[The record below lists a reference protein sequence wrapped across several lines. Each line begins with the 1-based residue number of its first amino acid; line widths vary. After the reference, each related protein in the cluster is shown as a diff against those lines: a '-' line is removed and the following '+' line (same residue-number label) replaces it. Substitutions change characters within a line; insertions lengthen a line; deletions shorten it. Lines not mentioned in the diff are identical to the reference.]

1 MTIELNSRLK
11 NAVFAFRGYNV
22 HNLGRTP
29 ELLAHSQFGP
39 IVEKYLAEAGRTC
52 SDVIGREVDLI
63 QRVREEKETELSDYA
78 EAIALI
84 VAVEQAQIRLLEEF
98 HNVRYADGRL
108 ATGFSLG
115 EISALVAGGVYEMS
129 DALRIPLAMASD
141 GIELAADVT
150 LGVLFSR
157 KAALPM
163 DKLDRILLE
172 INNAGEGMIG
182 MSTILSPNSVLVLG
196 TGDTLVQLRAK
207 AKESLPKGVH
217 LRRNE
222 HKWPPLH
229 TSITWERQIPDR
241 AAMQLRTLPGG
252 FTAPSLPI
260 LSHVTGD
267 ISYTDTNSRQLIR
280 NWIDH
285 PQRLWDVVCKILSM
299 GVKTVIHVGPAP
311 NIIPATFGRMAVDV
325 EAQTKGSRGMRA
337 LSVAIRRPWLQ
348 ALLPNSASLLR
359 APLVEH
365 VILED
370 WLLDGSKDDDGSET
384 PVVSP

>member
-1 MTIELNSRLK
+1 MAIELSSRLK

-22 HNLGRTP
+22 TNLGRTP
-29 ELLAHSQFGP
+29 ELLADSRYGA
-39 IVEKYLAEAGRTC
+39 IVEEYLVKAGKTC
-52 SDVIGREVDLI
+52 SEVTDRKVDLVK
-63 QRVREEKETELSDYA
+63 RVRDERETELADYA

-98 HNVRYADGRL
+98 HGIPYSGARL

-129 DALRIPLAMASD
+129 DALQIPLAMSSD
-141 GIELAADVT
+141 GVELAADVT

-157 KAALPM
+157 NTVLPM
-163 DKLDRILLE
+163 DKIKRIFLE
-172 INNAGEGMIG
+172 INNAGDGIIE
-182 MSTILSPNSVLVLG
+182 MSTILSPNSILVLG
-196 TGDTLVQLRAK
+196 TGDTIQQFRERIKNV
-207 AKESLPKGVH
+207 LPRGVH

-222 HKWPPLH
+222 NKWPPLH
-229 TSITWERQIPDR
+229 TSITWDRQVPDR
-241 AAMQLRTLPGG
+241 AATQLRTLPGG
-252 FTAPSLPI
+252 LTMPAPPI

-267 ISYTDTNSRQLIR
+267 ISYTETNSREIIR

-299 GVKTVIHVGPAP
+299 GIKTVIHVGPEP
-311 NIIPATFGRMAVDV
+311 NIIPATFARMAVDI
-325 EAQTKGSRGMRA
+325 EAQTKDSRGMRA

-348 ALLPNSASLLR
+348 ALLPSRAALLR
-359 APLVEH
+359 APMIEH

-370 WLLDGSKDDDGSET
+370 WLLGGPKDATDESE
-384 PVVSP
+384 